1 MKRDSS
7 LEILNE
13 SFPSIR
19 GTRKKIINT
28 IFKKLNETNIRLTL
42 NNSELYLIIDEA
54 LTNAMEHG
62 NKWNPKKSV
71 KVTVTRKGEFINIKI
86 RDEGKGFNHHITERT
101 RESIKNL
108 KPRGR
113 GIYIIQQFCS
123 PRWNRSGNQINL
135 EINIANNSY
144 HSRNTY

>member
-1 MKRDSS
+1 MKKASS

-13 SFPSIR
+13 SFPTIR
-19 GTRKKIINT
+19 GTRKKIIAT
-28 IFKKLNETNIRLTL
+28 IFKKLNENNIRPSL

-62 NKWNPKKSV
+62 NKWNPQKEV
-71 KVTVTRKGEFINIKI
+71 NVAVTRRGEHINIRI
-86 RDEGKGFNHHITERT
+86 RDEGKGFNHHITEKT

-113 GIYIIQQFCS
+113 GIFIIQQFCN

-135 EINIANNSY
+135 EINIAK
-144 HSRNTY
+144 